1 MAIGM
6 RRRDFLVAAGG
17 LAGWGI
23 LGGRAR
29 GEVAANSKLAIGVI
43 GVGGRGK
50 AHMKEFFADKG
61 ARVVAVCDVRA
72 GEEEKAKALAAQNY
86 GDDSCAAHGD
96 FMELLGRKDI
106 DAVSIA
112 VPDHWHALV
121 ALAALRAGK
130 HVYLEKPFAFTV
142 AEGRA
147 VVEAAKASGAV
158 FQVGTQQR
166 STANYRLAC
175 ELVRNGRIGKL
186 RTVRVG
192 SPFGFRGGSTAP
204 APVPE
209 GIDYERWL
217 GPAPWV
223 PYTEGRCDG
232 GGGNGWYHIRDY
244 CAGWLTAWG
253 SHDVD
258 IAHWGMGAD
267 ATGPVEVDAWGVFPE
282 VGACDTAWKWRAE
295 CTYADEVKV
304 IYATE
309 QENRHG
315 VRFEGDGGWV
325 FVRRGFTDSNP
336 KGLLYETIRPGE
348 ERLVAADNHFECFLD
363 AIRTGREVTA
373 PPEGAHRS
381 TSACHLMHISMR
393 LGRKL
398 RWDPAVEKFVGD
410 DAANR
415 MLARAMRAP
424 WSLT

>member
-1 MAIGM
+1 MGC
-6 RRRDFLVAAGG
+6 G
-17 LAGWGI
+17 LLRSRVI
-23 LGGRAR
+23 
-29 GEVAANSKLAIGVI
+29 GEVSANSKLGIGVI

-61 ARVVAVCDVRA
+61 VRVVGVCDVRA
-72 GEEEKAKALAAQNY
+72 AEVEKARALAGQNY
-86 GDDSCAAHGD
+86 GDDSCVGHAD
-96 FMELLGRKDI
+96 FREMLGREDI

-112 VPDHWHALV
+112 VPDHWHGLV
-121 ALAALRAGK
+121 ALAAMRAGK
-130 HVYLEKPFAFTV
+130 HVYLEKPFSYTV

-147 VVEAAKASGAV
+147 IVEAAKASGV
-158 FQVGTQQR
+158 VVQVGTQQR
-166 STANYRLAC
+166 STANYRLSC

-209 GIDYERWL
+209 GIDYEMWL
-217 GPAPWV
+217 GPAPRV

-232 GGGNGWYHIRDY
+232 GGGNGWYHIQDY

-295 CTYADEVKV
+295 CTYGDGVKL

-315 VRFEGDGGWV
+315 VRFEGDDGWV
-325 FVRRGFTDSNP
+325 FVRRGFTDSQP

-348 ERLVAADNHFECFLD
+348 ERLVASDNHFACFLD

-398 RWDPAVEKFVGD
+398 RWDPGAEKFVGD